1 MIFSDKIYKINNGK
15 NATLFKSS
23 NESLSLYLFDK
34 TLRKYSIL
42 LNNEKNC
49 VFSKEYNYEKIIQLN
64 DKTLC
69 LCSNK
74 FITILNEEDI

>member
-1 MIFSDKIYKINNGK
+1 MIFSDKIFKINNGK
-15 NATLFKSS
+15 NVTLFKST
-23 NESLSLYLFDK
+23 NNSLSLYLFDK
-34 TLRKYSIL
+34 TLKKYDIL
-42 LNNEKNC
+42 INNNMNC

-74 FITILNEEDI
+74 FITIKNEENI